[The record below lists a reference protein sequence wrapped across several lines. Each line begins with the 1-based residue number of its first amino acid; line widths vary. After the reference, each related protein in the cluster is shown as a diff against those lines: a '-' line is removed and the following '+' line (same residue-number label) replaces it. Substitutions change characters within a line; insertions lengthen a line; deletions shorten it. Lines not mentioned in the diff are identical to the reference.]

1 MTKIHWERLD
11 DDGVI
16 VCSGQDTVM
25 SITELQF
32 VKTSAQRFVVLAHGK
47 EDIFCRRCMIRAG
60 HSTSSRHW
68 YAFLDTHPASSSVP
82 SR

>member
-11 DDGVI
+11 DDGII
-16 VCSGQDTVM
+16 VCGGQDTVM

-60 HSTSSRHW
+60 MVSK
-68 YAFLDTHPASSSVP
+68 
-82 SR
+82 